1 MNWDCVEVKAL
12 VFYEHGGLDKLEF
25 ADVPRPEPGPGEVL
39 LEVKASALNHL
50 DIWVRRGWPGLKL
63 TMPHI
68 LGADGAGV
76 AAALG
81 EGVTGVEVGTRCA
94 IDPGVNRFQDDYTR
108 RGLDSVSP
116 GYVKIGENAPGFH
129 AEYAVVPATNLLPLP
144 GDVDSAPWGDFAS
157 AAAASLVFL
166 TAWRMLIHQAR
177 VRAGESVLILGAGG
191 GVNSAAIQIAKHAGC
206 TVYATTSSQAKMDKA
221 RELGADVV
229 LNYRDDPAW
238 SKAIFKLTGK
248 RGVDVV
254 VDNVGQA
261 TWGDSLRSVARGGRI
276 LTVGNTSGP
285 VAETDIRFIFGK
297 QISII
302 GSTMGSHQD
311 YRDVMALVFNGT
323 FQPVIDRVMPLDQG
337 VEAIAIL
344 ERGEQ
349 FGKIVLQQ

>member
-1 MNWDCVEVKAL
+1 MKAL
-12 VFYEHGGLDKLEF
+12 VFYEHGDLNKLQIAE
-25 ADVPRPEPGPGEVL
+25 VPRPEPGPGEVL
-39 LEVKASALNHL
+39 IQVKASALNHL

-68 LGADGAGV
+68 LGSDGAGV
-76 AAALG
+76 VAALG

-94 IDPGVNRFQDDYTR
+94 VDPGVNRYPDAYTR

-116 GYVKIGENAPGFH
+116 GYTIIGEHAPGFH
-129 AEYAVVPATNLLPLP
+129 AEYAVVPADNLLPLP
-144 GDVDSAPWGDFAS
+144 DHVDFAS

-166 TAWRMLIHQAR
+166 TAWRMLIHRAQI
-177 VRAGESVLILGAGG
+177 RAGESVLILGAGG
-191 GVNSAAIQIAKHAGC
+191 GVNTAAIQIAKFAGC
-206 TVYATTSSQAKMDKA
+206 TVYATTSTQAKMQKA

-229 LNYRDDPAW
+229 LNYRDDPEW
-238 SKAIFKLTGK
+238 PKAIYRLTGR

-261 TWGDSLRSVARGGRI
+261 TWRDSLRVVARGGRI
-276 LTVGNTSGP
+276 VTVGNTSGP

-302 GSTMGSHQD
+302 GSTMGGHQD
-311 YRDVMALVFNGT
+311 YRDVMALVFDGT
-323 FQPVIDRVMPLDQG
+323 FKPVIHRVMPLVQG
-337 VEAIAIL
+337 VEAMAIL

-349 FGKIVLQQ
+349 CGKIVLEP

>member
-1 MNWDCVEVKAL
+1 MKAL
-12 VFYEHGGLDKLEF
+12 VFYEHGDLEVLQVS
-25 ADVPRPEPGPGEVL
+25 DVPRPEPGPGEVL
-39 LEVKASALNHL
+39 VEVKASALNHL

-63 TMPHI
+63 RMPHI
-68 LGADGAGV
+68 LGADGAGIV
-76 AAALG
+76 AALG
-81 EGVTGVEVGTRCA
+81 AGVTEVTVGTRCA
-94 IDPGVNRFQDDYTR
+94 IDPGVNRHADDYAR

-116 GYVKIGENAPGFH
+116 GYYIIGEHAPGFH

-144 GDVDSAPWGDFAS
+144 EDVDFSS

-166 TAWRMLIHQAR
+166 TAWRMLIHRAQ

-206 TVYATTSSQAKMDKA
+206 TVYATTSNQAKMDKA

-229 LNYRDDPAW
+229 LNYQDDPGW
-238 SKAIFKLTGK
+238 SKAIYKLTGK
-248 RGVDVV
+248 RGVDMV

-261 TWGDSLRSVARGGRI
+261 TWNDSLRAVARGGRV

-285 VAETDIRFIFGK
+285 VAQTDIRFIFGK

-323 FQPVIDRVMPLDQG
+323 FQPVVDRVMPLDQG
-337 VEAIAIL
+337 AEAMAIL
-344 ERGEQ
+344 ERGRQ
-349 FGKIVLQQ
+349 FGKIVLVR

>member
-1 MNWDCVEVKAL
+1 MKAL
-12 VFYEHGGLDKLEF
+12 VFHEHGELDKLQI
-25 ADVPRPEPGPGEVL
+25 ADVPRPEPGPGEVMM
-39 LEVKASALNHL
+39 EVKASALNHL

-76 AAALG
+76 VAALG
-81 EGVTGVEVGTRCA
+81 EGVTGIEVGTRYA
-94 IDPGVNRFQDDYTR
+94 IDPGVNRYQDDYTR

-116 GYVKIGENAPGFH
+116 GYYIIGEHAPGFH
-129 AEYAVVPATNLLPLP
+129 AEYAIIPATNLLPLP
-144 GDVDSAPWGDFAS
+144 DDVDFSS

-166 TAWRMLIHQAR
+166 TAWRMLIHRAQ

-191 GVNSAAIQIAKHAGC
+191 GVNSAAIQIAKYAGC
-206 TVYATTSSQAKMDKA
+206 TVYATTSSQVKMEKS

-229 LNYRDDPAW
+229 LNYRKDPEW
-238 SKAIFKLTGK
+238 SKTIYRLTDK

-261 TWGDSLRSVARGGRI
+261 TWHDSLRAVARGGRI
-276 LTVGNTSGP
+276 ISVGNTSGP
-285 VAETDIRFIFGK
+285 VAQTDVRFIFGK

-311 YRDVMALVFNGT
+311 YRDVMRLVFNGT
-323 FQPVIDRVMPLDQG
+323 VQPVIHQVMPLDQG
-337 VEAIAIL
+337 VEAVEIL

-349 FGKIVLQQ
+349 FGKIVLVP

>member
-1 MNWDCVEVKAL
+1 MKAL
-12 VFYEHGGLDKLEF
+12 VFHEHGELDKLQI

-39 LEVKASALNHL
+39 MEVKASALNHL

-76 AAALG
+76 VAALG
-81 EGVTGVEVGTRCA
+81 EGVTGVEVGTRYA
-94 IDPGVNRFQDDYTR
+94 IDPGVNRYQDDYTR

-116 GYVKIGENAPGFH
+116 GYYIIGEHAPGFH
-129 AEYAVVPATNLLPLP
+129 AEYAIIPATNLLPLP
-144 GDVDSAPWGDFAS
+144 DDVDFSS

-166 TAWRMLIHQAR
+166 TAWRMLIHRAQ

-191 GVNSAAIQIAKHAGC
+191 GVNSAAIQIAKYAGC
-206 TVYATTSSQAKMDKA
+206 TVYATSSSQVKMEKS

-229 LNYRDDPAW
+229 LNYREDPEW
-238 SKAIFKLTGK
+238 SKTIYRLTDK

-261 TWGDSLRSVARGGRI
+261 TWHDSLRAVARGGRI
-276 LTVGNTSGP
+276 ISVGNTSGP
-285 VAETDIRFIFGK
+285 VAQTDVRFIFGK

-311 YRDVMALVFNGT
+311 YRDVMRLVFNGT
-323 FQPVIDRVMPLDQG
+323 VQPVIHQVMPLDRG
-337 VEAIAIL
+337 VEAVEFL

-349 FGKIVLQQ
+349 FGKIVLVP

>member
-1 MNWDCVEVKAL
+1 MKAL
-12 VFYEHGGLDKLEF
+12 VFHEHGELDKLQI

-39 LEVKASALNHL
+39 MEVKASALNHL

-76 AAALG
+76 VAALG
-81 EGVTGVEVGTRCA
+81 EGVTGIEVGTRYA
-94 IDPGVNRFQDDYTR
+94 IDPGVNRYQDDYTR

-116 GYVKIGENAPGFH
+116 GYYIIGEHAPGFH
-129 AEYAVVPATNLLPLP
+129 AEYAIIPATNLLPLP
-144 GDVDSAPWGDFAS
+144 DDVDFSS

-166 TAWRMLIHQAR
+166 TAWRMLIHRAQ

-191 GVNSAAIQIAKHAGC
+191 GVNSAAIQIAKYAGC
-206 TVYATTSSQAKMDKA
+206 TVYATTSSQVKMEKS

-229 LNYRDDPAW
+229 LNYHEDPEW
-238 SKAIFKLTGK
+238 SKTIYRLTDK

-261 TWGDSLRSVARGGRI
+261 TWHDSLRAVARGGRI
-276 LTVGNTSGP
+276 ISVGNTSGP
-285 VAETDIRFIFGK
+285 VAQTDVRFIFGK

-311 YRDVMALVFNGT
+311 YRDVMRLVFNGT
-323 FQPVIDRVMPLDQG
+323 VQPVIHQVMPLDRG
-337 VEAIAIL
+337 VEAVKFL

-349 FGKIVLQQ
+349 FGKIVLVP

>member
-1 MNWDCVEVKAL
+1 MKAL
-12 VFYEHGGLDKLEF
+12 VFHEHGELDKLQI

-39 LEVKASALNHL
+39 MEVKASALNHL

-76 AAALG
+76 VAALG
-81 EGVTGVEVGTRCA
+81 EGVTGVEVGTRYA
-94 IDPGVNRFQDDYTR
+94 IDPGVNRYQDDYTR

-116 GYVKIGENAPGFH
+116 GYYIIGEHAPGFH
-129 AEYAVVPATNLLPLP
+129 AEYAIIPATNLLPLP
-144 GDVDSAPWGDFAS
+144 DDVDFSS

-166 TAWRMLIHQAR
+166 TAWRMLIHRAQ

-191 GVNSAAIQIAKHAGC
+191 GVNSAAIQIAKYAGC
-206 TVYATTSSQAKMDKA
+206 TVYATSSSQVKMEKS

-229 LNYRDDPAW
+229 LNYREDPEW
-238 SKAIFKLTGK
+238 SKTIYRLTDK

-261 TWGDSLRSVARGGRI
+261 TWHDSLRAVARGGRI
-276 LTVGNTSGP
+276 ISVGNTSGP
-285 VAETDIRFIFGK
+285 VAQTDVRFICGK

-311 YRDVMALVFNGT
+311 YRDVMRLVFNGT
-323 FQPVIDRVMPLDQG
+323 VQPVIHQVMPLDRG
-337 VEAIAIL
+337 VEAVEFL

-349 FGKIVLQQ
+349 FGKIVLVP

>member
-1 MNWDCVEVKAL
+1 MKAL
-12 VFYEHGGLDKLEF
+12 VFHEHGELDKLQIT
-25 ADVPRPEPGPGEVL
+25 DVPRPEPGPGEVL
-39 LEVKASALNHL
+39 MEVKASALNHL

-76 AAALG
+76 VAALG
-81 EGVTGVEVGTRCA
+81 EGVTGVEVGTRYA
-94 IDPGVNRFQDDYTR
+94 IDPGVNRYQDDYTR

-116 GYVKIGENAPGFH
+116 GYYIIGEHAPGFH
-129 AEYAVVPATNLLPLP
+129 AEYAIIPATNLLPLP
-144 GDVDSAPWGDFAS
+144 DDVDFSS

-166 TAWRMLIHQAR
+166 TAWRMLIHRAQ

-191 GVNSAAIQIAKHAGC
+191 GVNSAAIQIAKYAGC
-206 TVYATTSSQAKMDKA
+206 TVYATSSSQVKMEKS

-229 LNYRDDPAW
+229 LNYREDPEW
-238 SKAIFKLTGK
+238 SKTIYRLTDK

-261 TWGDSLRSVARGGRI
+261 TWHDSLRAVARGGRI
-276 LTVGNTSGP
+276 ISVGNTSGP
-285 VAETDIRFIFGK
+285 VAQTDVRFIFGK

-311 YRDVMALVFNGT
+311 YRDVMRLVFNGT
-323 FQPVIDRVMPLDQG
+323 VQPVIHQVMPLDRG
-337 VEAIAIL
+337 VEAVEFL

-349 FGKIVLQQ
+349 FGKIVLVP

>member
-1 MNWDCVEVKAL
+1 MKAL
-12 VFYEHGGLDKLEF
+12 VFYEHGDLDKLQITQ
-25 ADVPRPEPGPGEVL
+25 VPRPVPGPGEVL
-39 LEVKASALNHL
+39 VEVKASALNHL

-76 AAALG
+76 VAALG
-81 EGVTGVEVGTRCA
+81 EGVTGIEVGTGCA
-94 IDPGVNRFQDDYTR
+94 IDPGVNRYQDDYTR

-116 GYVKIGENAPGFH
+116 GYYIIGEHAPGFH
-129 AEYAVVPATNLLPLP
+129 AEYAVVPATGLLPLP
-144 GDVDSAPWGDFAS
+144 DGVDFVTV
-157 AAAASLVFL
+157 AAASLVFL

-177 VRAGESVLILGAGG
+177 LRPGESVLIFGAGG
-191 GVNSAAIQIAKHAGC
+191 GVNTAAIQIAKFAGC
-206 TVYATTSSQAKMDKA
+206 QVYATTSSQAKMGKA

-229 LNYRDDPAW
+229 LNYHDDPEW
-238 SKAIFKLTGK
+238 SRTIYRLTGK

-254 VDNVGQA
+254 LDNVGQA
-261 TWGDSLRSVARGGRI
+261 TWSDSLRAVARGGRI

-285 VAETDIRFIFGK
+285 VAQTDIRFIFGK

-311 YRDVMALVFNGT
+311 FRDVMAFVFNGT
-323 FQPVIDRVMPLDQG
+323 FKPVVDRVMPLDQG
-337 VEAIAIL
+337 IEAMRVL

-349 FGKIVLQQ
+349 FGKIVLQP

>member
-1 MNWDCVEVKAL
+1 MKAL
-12 VFYEHGGLDKLEF
+12 VFYHHGDLEVLQI
-25 ADVPRPEPGPGEVL
+25 AEVPRPEPGPGEVL
-39 LEVKASALNHL
+39 IEVKASALNHL

-63 TMPHI
+63 AMPHV

-76 AAALG
+76 VAALG
-81 EGVTGVEVGTRCA
+81 EGVTGIEVGTRCA

-116 GYVKIGENAPGFH
+116 GYFIIGEHAPGFH

-144 GDVDSAPWGDFAS
+144 EGVDFTR

-166 TAWRMLIHQAR
+166 TAWRMLIYQAR
-177 VRAGESVLILGAGG
+177 VQAGQSLLILGAGG
-191 GVNSAAIQIAKHAGC
+191 GVNSAAVQIAKHAGC
-206 TVYATTSSQAKMDKA
+206 TVYATTSSQAKIEK
-221 RELGADVV
+221 
-229 LNYRDDPAW
+229 W
-238 SKAIFKLTGK
+238 SRTIYQQTGK

-261 TWGDSLRSVARGGRI
+261 TWNDSLRAVARGGRI
-276 LTVGNTSGP
+276 VCVGNTSGP
-285 VAETDIRFIFGK
+285 IGQTDIRFVFGR

-311 YRDVMALVFNGT
+311 YRDVMDLVFDGT
-323 FQPVIDRVMPLDQG
+323 FQPVIDRVLPLDRG
-337 VEAIAIL
+337 IEAMAIL

-349 FGKIVLQQ
+349 FGKIVLER

>member
-1 MNWDCVEVKAL
+1 MKAL
-12 VFYEHGGLDKLEF
+12 VFYEHGGLDKLQIAE
-25 ADVPRPEPGPGEVL
+25 VPRPAPGPGQVL

-50 DIWVRRGWPGLKL
+50 DIWVRQGWAGLKL
-63 TMPHI
+63 DKPHI

-76 AAALG
+76 VAALG
-81 EGVTGVEVGTRCA
+81 EGVTGIEVGTACA
-94 IDPGVNRFQDDYTR
+94 VDPGVNRYEDEYTR

-116 GYVKIGENAPGFH
+116 GYYIIGEHAPGFH
-129 AEYAVVPATNLLPLP
+129 AEYGVVPASNLLPLP
-144 GDVDSAPWGDFAS
+144 DNVDFRL

-177 VRAGESVLILGAGG
+177 IRAGESVLVLGACG
-191 GVNSAAIQIAKHAGC
+191 GVNSAAIQIARFAGC
-206 TVYATTSSQAKMDKA
+206 TVYATTSSEAKMQQA
-221 RELGADVV
+221 RELGADEV
-229 LNYRDDPAW
+229 LNYVDDPDW
-238 SKAIFKLTGK
+238 SRSIYKLTGK

-261 TWGDSLRSVARGGRI
+261 TWQDSLRTAARGGRI
-276 LTVGNTSGP
+276 VTVGNTSGP
-285 VAETDIRFIFGK
+285 AAETDIRYLFTK

-311 YRDVMALVFNGT
+311 YRDVMALVFDGI
-323 FQPVIDRVMPLDQG
+323 FQPVIDRVLPLDQG

-349 FGKIVLQQ
+349 CGKIVLEP

>member
-1 MNWDCVEVKAL
+1 
-12 VFYEHGGLDKLEF
+12 
-25 ADVPRPEPGPGEVL
+25 
-39 LEVKASALNHL
+39 
-50 DIWVRRGWPGLKL
+50 
-63 TMPHI
+63 
-68 LGADGAGV
+68 
-76 AAALG
+76 
-81 EGVTGVEVGTRCA
+81 
-94 IDPGVNRFQDDYTR
+94 
-108 RGLDSVSP
+108 
-116 GYVKIGENAPGFH
+116 VKIGEDAPGFH
-129 AEYAVVPATNLLPLP
+129 AEYAVVPAANLLPLP
-144 GDVDSAPWGDFAS
+144 ADVDFAS

-166 TAWRMLIHQAR
+166 TAWRMLIHRGR

-229 LNYRDDPAW
+229 LNYHDDPAW
-238 SKAIFKLTGK
+238 SKAIYKLTGK
-248 RGVDVV
+248 QGVDVV

-261 TWGDSLRSVARGGRI
+261 TWSDSLRSVARSGRI

-311 YRDVMALVFNGT
+311 YLDVMALVFNGT
-323 FQPVIDRVMPLDQG
+323 FQPVIDQVMPLDQG
-337 VEAIAIL
+337 VEATAIL

>member
-1 MNWDCVEVKAL
+1 MKAL
-12 VFYEHGGLDKLEF
+12 VFYEHGDLDALQI
-25 ADVPRPEPGPGEVL
+25 ADVARPEPGPGEVL
-39 LEVKASALNHL
+39 VGIKASALNHL

-76 AAALG
+76 VTALG
-81 EGVTGVEVGTRCA
+81 EGVTGVEVGARCA
-94 IDPGVNRFQDDYTR
+94 IDPGVNRYQDDFTR

-116 GYVKIGENAPGFH
+116 GYYIIGEHAPGFH
-129 AEYAVVPATNLLPLP
+129 AEYAVVPAHNLLPLP
-144 GDVDSAPWGDFAS
+144 DDVDFAP

-166 TAWRMLIHQAR
+166 TAWRMLIGQAR

-191 GVNSAAIQIAKHAGC
+191 GVNSAAIQIARFAGC
-206 TVYATTSSQAKMDKA
+206 TVYATTSSQAKAEKA

-229 LNYRDDPAW
+229 LNYRDDPEW
-238 SKAIFKLTGK
+238 SKAIHKLTGK

-261 TWGDSLRSVARGGRI
+261 TWKDSLRAVARGGRI

-285 VAETDIRFIFGK
+285 VAQTDIRFIFGK

-311 YRDVMALVFNGT
+311 YRDVMALVFNSA
-323 FQPVIDRVMPLDQG
+323 FQPVIDRVLPLDQG
-337 VEAIAIL
+337 VEAMAIL

-349 FGKIVLQQ
+349 FGKIVLGQ

>member
-1 MNWDCVEVKAL
+1 MKAL
-12 VFYEHGGLDKLEF
+12 VFYEHGELDKLRV
-25 ADVPRPEPGPGEVL
+25 ADVPQPQPGPGEVL
-39 LEVKASALNHL
+39 VQVKASALNHL

-63 TMPHI
+63 ALPHV

-76 AAALG
+76 VAGLG
-81 EGVTGVEVGTRCA
+81 EGVTGVELGARYA
-94 IDPGVNRFQDDYTR
+94 IDPGVNRYADEYTR

-116 GYVKIGENAPGFH
+116 GYYITGEHAPGFH
-129 AEYAVVPATNLLPLP
+129 AEYAVMPAANLLPLP
-144 GDVDSAPWGDFAS
+144 DTVDYAV

-191 GVNSAAIQIAKHAGC
+191 GVNSAAVQVAKFAGC
-206 TVYATTSSQAKMDKA
+206 TVYATTSSPDKA
-221 RELGADVV
+221 QKVRELGADIV
-229 LNYRDDPAW
+229 LDYRDDPEW
-238 SKAIFKLTGK
+238 SKSIYKLTGR

-261 TWGDSLRSVARGGRI
+261 TWGDSLRAVARGGRVV
-276 LTVGNTSGP
+276 TVGNTSGP
-285 VAETDIRFIFGK
+285 IASTDIRFIFGK

-311 YRDVMALVFNGT
+311 YRDVMARVFDGT
-323 FQPVIDRVMPLDQG
+323 FRPVVDRVLPLDRG
-337 VEAIAIL
+337 VEAMAIL

-349 FGKIVLQQ
+349 CGKIVLEA

>member
-1 MNWDCVEVKAL
+1 MKAL
-12 VFYEHGGLDKLEF
+12 VFYEHGDLEVLRV
-25 ADVPRPEPGPGEVL
+25 ADVPRPQPGPGEVL
-39 LEVKASALNHL
+39 VEVKASALNHL
-50 DIWVRRGWPGLKL
+50 DIWVRLGWPGLRL

-76 AAALG
+76 VAALG
-81 EGVTGVEVGTRCA
+81 EGVTGIEVGTRCA
-94 IDPGVNRFQDDYTR
+94 IDPGVNRTQDDYTR

-116 GYVKIGENAPGFH
+116 GYSIIGEHAPGFH
-129 AEYAVVPATNLLPLP
+129 AEYAVAPASNLLPLP
-144 GDVDSAPWGDFAS
+144 EGVDFTS

-191 GVNSAAIQIAKHAGC
+191 GVNSAAIQIAVHAGC
-206 TVYATTSSQAKMDKA
+206 TVYATTSSQAKMDRA
-221 RELGADVV
+221 RELGADLV
-229 LNYRDDPAW
+229 LNYRDDPGW
-238 SKAIFKLTGK
+238 SGTIYNLTGK

-261 TWGDSLRSVARGGRI
+261 TWGDSLRVVARGGRVVC
-276 LTVGNTSGP
+276 VGNTSGP
-285 VAETDIRFIFGK
+285 IAQTDIRLIFTK

-311 YRDVMALVFNGT
+311 YRDVMALIFDGT
-323 FQPVIDRVMPLDQG
+323 YQPVIDRVMPLDQG
-337 VEAIAIL
+337 VEAMAIL

-349 FGKIVLQQ
+349 FGKIVLTR

>member
-1 MNWDCVEVKAL
+1 MKAL
-12 VFYEHGGLDKLEF
+12 VFHEHGELDKLQI
-25 ADVPRPEPGPGEVL
+25 ADVPRPEPGPGEVMM
-39 LEVKASALNHL
+39 EVKASALNHL

-76 AAALG
+76 VAALG
-81 EGVTGVEVGTRCA
+81 EGVTGVEVGTRYA
-94 IDPGVNRFQDDYTR
+94 IDPGVNRYQDDYTR

-116 GYVKIGENAPGFH
+116 GYYIIGEHAPGFH
-129 AEYAVVPATNLLPLP
+129 AEYAIIPATNLLPLP
-144 GDVDSAPWGDFAS
+144 DDVDFSS

-166 TAWRMLIHQAR
+166 TAWRMLIHRAQ

-191 GVNSAAIQIAKHAGC
+191 GVNSAAIQIAKYAGC
-206 TVYATTSSQAKMDKA
+206 TVYATTSSQVKMEKS
-221 RELGADVV
+221 RELGADAV
-229 LNYRDDPAW
+229 LNYHEDPEW
-238 SKAIFKLTGK
+238 SKTIYRLTDK

-261 TWGDSLRSVARGGRI
+261 TWHDSLRAVARGGRI
-276 LTVGNTSGP
+276 ISVGNTSGP
-285 VAETDIRFIFGK
+285 VAQTDVRFIFGK

-311 YRDVMALVFNGT
+311 YRDVMRLVFNGT
-323 FQPVIDRVMPLDQG
+323 VQPVIHQVMPLDRG
-337 VEAIAIL
+337 VEAVKFL

-349 FGKIVLQQ
+349 FGKIVLVP

>member
-1 MNWDCVEVKAL
+1 MKAL
-12 VFYEHGGLDKLEF
+12 IFYEHGDLDALKIG
-25 ADVPRPEPGPGEVL
+25 DVPRPEPGPGEVL
-39 LEVKASALNHL
+39 VGIKASALNHL
-50 DIWVRRGWPGLKL
+50 DIWVRRGWPGRKL
-63 TMPHI
+63 AMPHI

-76 AAALG
+76 VAALG
-81 EGVTGVEVGTRCA
+81 EGVTGIEVGTGCA
-94 IDPGVNRFQDDYTR
+94 IDPGVNLYQDDFTR

-116 GYVKIGENAPGFH
+116 GYYIIGEHAPGFH

-144 GDVDSAPWGDFAS
+144 DDVDFAP

-166 TAWRMLIHQAR
+166 TAWRMLIGQAR

-191 GVNSAAIQIAKHAGC
+191 GVNSAAIQIARFAGC
-206 TVYATTSSQAKMDKA
+206 TVYATTSSQAKAEKA

-229 LNYRDDPAW
+229 LNYRDDPEW
-238 SKAIFKLTGK
+238 SKAIYKLTGK

-261 TWGDSLRSVARGGRI
+261 TWKDSLRAVARGGRI

-285 VAETDIRFIFGK
+285 VAEIDIRFIFGK
-297 QISII
+297 QISIV

-323 FQPVIDRVMPLDQG
+323 FQPVIDRVLPFDQG
-337 VEAIAIL
+337 VEAMAIL

-349 FGKIVLQQ
+349 FGKIVLEQ